1 MASGAG
7 PGDPHPEN
15 DLRVVLLAIRNYY
28 TDRTYAYV
36 IPQERALD
44 VDTPWD
50 LRMLEALLR
59 AEGRG

>member
-1 MASGAG
+1 A
-7 PGDPHPEN
+7 
-15 DLRVVLLAIRNYY
+15 VLLAVRNYY

-36 IPQERALD
+36 MPPERALD

-50 LRMLEALLR
+50 LRVLEALLR